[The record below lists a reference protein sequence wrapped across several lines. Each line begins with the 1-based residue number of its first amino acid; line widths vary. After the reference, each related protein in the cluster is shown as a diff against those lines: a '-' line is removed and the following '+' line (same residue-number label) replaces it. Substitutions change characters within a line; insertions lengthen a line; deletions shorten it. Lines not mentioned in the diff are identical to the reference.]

1 MNRTVLHLCLTMMA
15 IAAQQN
21 AAAIIIPTFLVTN
34 GFELAAIGTMVALVP
49 VFTLVARFPA
59 GFIYARKRA
68 GSLMIAS
75 LFVVSIANC
84 LFGHATTT
92 ASFVAVSAL
101 SGLANGLATTVF
113 LSFFIDVLPENQNR
127 AQAMGYYAGSIA
139 LGFALG
145 GFAVGYITDI
155 FGYNNGFYFSALLA
169 VLAITQMPFLAKL
182 LPQND
187 DATTDPDQ
195 AMGLGRSGQVRR
207 MFGHLM
213 HPAVAA
219 VILVAIFLNMLHRVV
234 ATIFPLYGVEIGL
247 SLTQIGVVLG
257 SYALCNAIV
266 RPFSGVI
273 VERFG
278 HKTVCNF
285 GLLLQVAAV
294 MFFPLFG
301 ATASFIAVAVL
312 AGSFRA
318 VVMVGNTIGMVEDM
332 GEPRF
337 SRGVASGVFNA
348 ANDIGHIL
356 GPGFAGLV
364 AAFSGVKHTFF
375 VAPLLIGAVFAATL
389 LACNLF
395 LGRHRGGETG

>member
-1 MNRTVLHLCLTMMA
+1 MNRTVLRLCLTMVA

-21 AAAIIIPTFLVTN
+21 AAAIIIPTFLGTN
-34 GFELAAIGTMVALVP
+34 GFELTAIGTLVALVP

-59 GFIYARKRA
+59 GFIYTRKRA
-68 GSLMIAS
+68 GRLMVAS
-75 LFVVSIANC
+75 LIGVAITNC

-101 SGLANGLATTVF
+101 SGLANGVATTVF
-113 LSFFIDVLPENQNR
+113 LSFFIDALPEDQNR

-145 GFAVGYITDI
+145 GFAVGYITDL
-155 FGYNNGFYFSALLA
+155 FGYIDGFYASALFA
-169 VLAITQMPFLAKL
+169 VLAITQVPFLAKL
-182 LPQND
+182 LQPD
-187 DATTDPDQ
+187 DNAITDT
-195 AMGLGRSGQVRR
+195 GQRVALSWRGQFRR
-207 MFGHLM
+207 MLGHLI
-213 HPAVAA
+213 HPAVAT

-234 ATIFPLYGVEIGL
+234 ATIFPLYGVDIGLGLTEIG
-247 SLTQIGVVLG
+247 IVLG

-278 HKTVCNF
+278 HKTVCCF

-294 MFFPLFG
+294 MLFPLFG
-301 ATASFIAVAVL
+301 ATALLVAVSVL

-318 VVMVGNTIGMVEDM
+318 VVMVGNTVGMVEDM

-337 SRGVASGVFNA
+337 SRGAASGVFNA

-364 AAFSGVKHTFF
+364 SAFSGLKHTFF
-375 VAPLLIGAVFAATL
+375 VAPLLIAALFVAAL
-389 LACNLF
+389 LACRLF
-395 LGRHRGGETG
+395 LGRHGHRETR